1 MALHGATLALARSVS
16 ALVYD
21 LNLPDAGKRLVSFF
35 SPSQGEEQGD
45 ENASDCAGRIHI
57 MITYDG
63 NAIRTNI
70 HSRGFSCASSILT
83 HLQL

>member
-35 SPSQGEEQGD
+35 YTGCTGPALRVRPE
-45 ENASDCAGRIHI
+45 
-57 MITYDG
+57 
-63 NAIRTNI
+63 
-70 HSRGFSCASSILT
+70 
-83 HLQL
+83 

>member
-35 SPSQGEEQGD
+35 
-45 ENASDCAGRIHI
+45 CV
-57 MITYDG
+57 
-63 NAIRTNI
+63 
-70 HSRGFSCASSILT
+70 SCSF
-83 HLQL
+83 